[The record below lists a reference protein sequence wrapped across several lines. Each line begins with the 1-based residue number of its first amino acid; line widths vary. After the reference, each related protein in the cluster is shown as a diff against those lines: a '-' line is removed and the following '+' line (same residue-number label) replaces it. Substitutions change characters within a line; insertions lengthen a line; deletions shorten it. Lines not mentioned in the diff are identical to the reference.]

1 MLFSTFFNFL
11 LLLSIFG
18 YSYLQ
23 KIIFKKKDTSIS
35 NLDILYGVLILFFLS
50 LVLHFFFPLK
60 YFFYIITLIGFFSFI
75 IAFYNKKINFNLSF
89 YFLII
94 FFYIFVSYYNGD
106 NVDSPMYHLQIIK
119 WLYND
124 RITLGLPNLEIRFG
138 SNSLWF
144 NFLSLLQFKFNNFN
158 SIYLINIL
166 PFTILTY
173 EIFNYR
179 HTISYI
185 FLSLSLSFLF
195 FFSFLH
201 PFRNGI
207 ILNHLHNPELDTVA
221 MVFFIL
227 SFYLFLKFFEKKI
240 LKVFNLLVL
249 SSVICVLIKLS
260 YLGVLIFPFVILL
273 LFYRKKIFKLLIDK
287 TNIFMLIIIILW
299 LVKNFLVSS
308 CLVFPISIT
317 CFNVGWSVG
326 VEEVEN
332 YSNIIKG
339 FARDTRARA
348 RYSDFEYMINSFSWF
363 LPWFKDYA
371 MNTALLKISFF
382 TSSISFLLLLVFN
395 FFKKIQ
401 IISDKEKNIYIIIFL
416 CLILNI
422 IVWFQAPEIRFGWG
436 IIISVACFPLS
447 ILILHNKLS
456 KKISPKIYQYLTI
469 FFMIIL
475 IEDNKRNFNF
485 QNLLSP
491 YKKNSDY
498 SKIEKIYSLNG
509 RDFYQSL
516 NWQCSDFRE
525 ICVNSVKDKYKFNKK
540 YGYLIFLNNSQ
551 K

>member
-23 KIIFKKKDTSIS
+23 KVIFKKKDTSIS
-35 NLDILYGVLILFFLS
+35 NLDILYGILILFFLS
-50 LVLHFFFPLK
+50 LILHFFFPLK
-60 YFFYIITLIGFFSFI
+60 YFFFIVILFGFFSFI
-75 IAFYNKKINFNLSF
+75 IAFYNKKINLNLFF

-94 FFYIFVSYYNGD
+94 FFYIFISYYNGD

-124 RITLGLPNLEIRFG
+124 KIALGLPNLEIRFG

-144 NFLSLLQFKFNNFN
+144 NFLSLLQFKYNNFN

-173 EIFNYR
+173 EILNYR

-195 FFSFLH
+195 FFSYLH
-201 PFRNGI
+201 PFKNGI

-227 SFYLFLKFFEKKI
+227 SFYLFLKFFEKKN
-240 LKVFNLLVL
+240 LKIFNLLVL
-249 SSVICVLIKLS
+249 SSVICFLIKLS
-260 YLGVLIFPFVILL
+260 YLGVLSFPFVILL
-273 LFYRKKIFKLLIDK
+273 LFYRKKIFKLLLDK
-287 TNIFMLIIIILW
+287 TNILILIIITLW
-299 LVKNFLVSS
+299 LIKNFLVSS
-308 CLVFPISIT
+308 CLIFPVSIT

-339 FARDTRARA
+339 FARDTRERA
-348 RYSDFEYMINSFSWF
+348 RYSDVEYMINSFNWF

-382 TSSISFLLLLVFN
+382 ISSISLLLLLIFN

-401 IISDKEKNIYIIIFL
+401 RISDNEKNIYIIIFL

-422 IVWFQAPEIRFGWG
+422 IIWFQAPEIRFGWG
-436 IIISVACFPLS
+436 MIITVACFPLS
-447 ILILHNKLS
+447 ILIIHNKLS

-469 FFMIIL
+469 FVMIIL
-475 IEDNKRNFNF
+475 IEKNKGNFNS

-491 YKKNSDY
+491 YKKNFDY
-498 SKIEKIYSLNG
+498 SKIEKIYNLNG

-516 NWQCSDFRE
+516 NWQCYDFRE
-525 ICVNSVKDKYKFNKK
+525 ICVNSVKDKYKFKKK
-540 YGYLIFLNNSQ
+540 YGYLIFLNDSQ